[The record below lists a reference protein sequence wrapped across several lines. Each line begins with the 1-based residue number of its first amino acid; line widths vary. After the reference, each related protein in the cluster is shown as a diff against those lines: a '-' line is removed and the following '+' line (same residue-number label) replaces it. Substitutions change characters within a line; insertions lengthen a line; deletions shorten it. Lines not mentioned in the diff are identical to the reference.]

1 LGQEF
6 YKMSLGE
13 GGLIVL
19 GSEEVL
25 KKQSKLQKKK
35 TQWNMSNGQKSQ
47 LREVPMDKAVRI

>member
-35 TQWNMSNGQKSQ
+35 NSMEHVKWTKESVERSPNG
-47 LREVPMDKAVRI
+47 